1 VRAAVFV
8 GVDRDLEV
16 SEVEPLPP
24 AATDVVVAVGAT
36 GVCHSDLA
44 VLTGARPLPV
54 PALLGHEAA
63 GRVVAVG
70 PEVRLVRAGDRV
82 VTSFIPSCGR
92 CLWCLRGQSNL
103 CALGAEVVRVPRARL
118 ADGRTATAFLGL
130 GTFAEQVTVHE
141 ASVVAVRSEL
151 PDEQLALLGC
161 GVTTGICAVLRTA
174 RVEPG
179 DTVAVLGCGGVG
191 QAVVQ
196 GAALA
201 GAAQVVAV
209 DPVAWKREMALSL
222 GATEAVDPATTDLR
236 EAVLAGTGGHGVD
249 HAFEATGVPAVT
261 RQALTLT
268 RRGGSVIMLGMP
280 AFDAVL
286 EVPALPFFADGKR
299 ILAAKYGDAQVRR
312 DIPRLIDLAGAG
324 RIDLAAMV
332 TRRVGLDDVNQ
343 ALRAMTGGEVIRSVI
358 V

>member
-1 VRAAVFV
+1 MRGAVFV

-16 SEVEPLPP
+16 IDVE
-24 AATDVVVAVGAT
+24 AARPGPSDVVVAVGAT
-36 GVCHSDLA
+36 GVCHSDLS
-44 VLTGARPLPV
+44 VVTGARPFPA

-63 GRVVAVG
+63 GTVVEVG
-70 PEVRLVRAGDRV
+70 TDVRLVRVGDRV
-82 VTSFIPSCGR
+82 VTSFIPSCGA
-92 CLWCLRGQSNL
+92 CFWCLRGQSNL
-103 CALGAEVVRVPRARL
+103 CQLAGDVATVPRATL
-118 ADGRTATAFLGL
+118 PDGRAATAFLGL

-141 ASVVAVRSEL
+141 ASLVPVRSDL

-196 GAALA
+196 GAKLA
-201 GAAQVVAV
+201 GAARIIAV
-209 DPVAWKREMALSL
+209 DPVAWKRDVALAL
-222 GATEAVDPATTDLR
+222 GATDALDPSTVDVR
-236 EAVLAGTGGHGVD
+236 EAVLASTGGRGVD
-249 HAFEATGVPAVT
+249 HAFEAAGLPAVT
-261 RQALTLT
+261 QQALALA
-268 RRGGSVIMLGMP
+268 RRGGAVIMLGMP

-286 EVPALPFFADGKR
+286 QLPALPLFAEGKR
-299 ILAAKYGDAQVRR
+299 VVAGKYGDAQVRR
-312 DIPRLIDLAGAG
+312 DVQRLIDLAEAG

-332 TRRVGLDDVNQ
+332 TRRVGLADVNE
-343 ALRAMTGGEVIRSVI
+343 ALRAMTAGEVIRSVI